1 MPRVSIIMASYQH
14 RPFVAAAI
22 HSVLRQTYQDF
33 EIVVTDDGSVDGTP
47 DVIAS
52 IQDPRIKLRRFETN
66 RGACSAGNDAL
77 NRATGEYISNL
88 SSDDVYLPHKLE
100 KQVAYLDA
108 HPEIGAVF
116 AYPIFINE
124 DGAVIENQIST
135 FNHKVFLAPNRSQVD
150 WLRHFFF
157 VGNCLCH
164 PTILIR
170 RRCYEELGVY
180 DERLAQLP
188 DFDMWIRLL
197 AAYPIHIMAEPMI
210 GFRILNN
217 NGNVSAPKAQNIVRV
232 AWETT
237 RVLRQYARLPGDLFA
252 AVFSPELEALN
263 INKSVNPAIAL
274 GRICMATNITHLHS
288 LGLELL
294 YNALPPQSEEH
305 SPSGITYREYLNY
318 TGNSDI
324 YNTLIKEKFQ
334 ALENT
339 LHNIIAMSPLDTKKI
354 PQ

>member
-1 MPRVSIIMASYQH
+1 MPRVSIVMASYQH

-22 HSVLRQTYQDF
+22 HSVLHQTYQDF

-52 IQDPRIKLRRFETN
+52 IQDPCIKLKRFETN
-66 RGACSAGNDAL
+66 RGACCAGNDAL
-77 NRATGEYISNL
+77 GRATGEYISNL
-88 SSDDVYLPHKLE
+88 SSDDVYLSHKLE
-100 KQVAYLDA
+100 KQVAYLDE

-116 AYPIFINE
+116 AYPVFINE
-124 DGAVIENQIST
+124 DGAVIENQLST
-135 FNHKVFLAPNRSQVD
+135 FNREVFMVPNRSQID

-188 DFDMWIRLL
+188 DFDMWVRLV
-197 AAYPIHIMAEPMI
+197 AAYPIHIMAEPLI

-217 NGNVSAPKAQNIVRV
+217 GGNVSAPKPEAFVRD
-232 AWETT
+232 AWEKT
-237 RVLRQYARLPGDLFA
+237 RVLRHYVKLPENLFA
-252 AVFSPELEALN
+252 TVFAPELAALN
-263 INKSVNPAIAL
+263 IDKTVSPAIAL
-274 GRICMATNITHLHS
+274 GRICMATNNSSLHR

-294 YNALPPQSEEH
+294 HDALPSQSGDQE
-305 SPSGITYREYLNY
+305 PVGLRYQEYINY
-318 TGNSDI
+318 TGKADVYNSLLEPRVHEL
-324 YNTLIKEKFQ
+324 TH
-334 ALENT
+334 ALNQIVAA
-339 LHNIIAMSPLDTKKI
+339 LNP
-354 PQ
+354 